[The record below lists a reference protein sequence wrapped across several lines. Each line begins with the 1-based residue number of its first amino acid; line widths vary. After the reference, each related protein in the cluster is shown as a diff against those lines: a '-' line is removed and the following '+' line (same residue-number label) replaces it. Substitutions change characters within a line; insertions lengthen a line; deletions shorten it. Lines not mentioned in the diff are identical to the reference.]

1 MLNIWTRRKNVYILK
16 KIWKYTEKYKWFFIL
31 AILFSILNVI
41 IAMVP
46 GKLTQILVDDVIRGS
61 NLTLLPGLLL
71 GFFLAATFR
80 SLFIF
85 GERYFV
91 EFFSQSVFND
101 LKQAVYDHLQKLSFN
116 FFNRNKTG
124 ELMSRMTGD
133 MEAIRQLTCDGTI
146 NLTKIFFYL
155 FFTSIVLSR
164 ISLKLFLLTMLS
176 TPFVAF
182 FALRFSKRI
191 KPVAR
196 KVREQFSR
204 LNSTVQEN
212 IIGVRIVK
220 SFHREKYEMEKF
232 NTENE
237 EFFRRNFAAAG
248 IWAKYF
254 PLMEFFS
261 GLTTLFLLF
270 FGGRMVIN
278 GEIQLGEWVQFNNY
292 LWMLLMP
299 MFMLGGMVDL
309 INRSIVSGERIFT
322 ILDTEPEITSP
333 ENPVILEELKG
344 DIEFRNVS
352 LRLDNEVVLE
362 NISLHAKPGDTIAI
376 MGATGNGKTS
386 LVNLIARYYDPTEGQ
401 VLIDN
406 IDVRNLDLNF
416 LRDNVAPVMQDVFLF
431 SETIRENIVFGVSS
445 ASMEEINEAVAIAGA
460 KDFIEKME
468 KGYETVVGE
477 MGVGLSGGQKQRIS
491 IARALIKKAPIL
503 ILDDAT
509 SAVDMETEQM
519 IQDALENMQRKCTTF
534 IIAHRISSVRNADE
548 IIVLK
553 EGRIAERGTH
563 AELIAQKGEYFKIF
577 KEQYKDLLD
586 DDIISEEQVMA

>member
-1 MLNIWTRRKNVYILK
+1 
-16 KIWKYTEKYKWFFIL
+16 
-31 AILFSILNVI
+31 
-41 IAMVP
+41 
-46 GKLTQILVDDVIRGS
+46 
-61 NLTLLPGLLL
+61 
-71 GFFLAATFR
+71 
-80 SLFIF
+80 
-85 GERYFV
+85 
-91 EFFSQSVFND
+91 
-101 LKQAVYDHLQKLSFN
+101 
-116 FFNRNKTG
+116 
-124 ELMSRMTGD
+124 
-133 MEAIRQLTCDGTI
+133 
-146 NLTKIFFYL
+146 
-155 FFTSIVLSR
+155 
-164 ISLKLFLLTMLS
+164 
-176 TPFVAF
+176 
-182 FALRFSKRI
+182 
-191 KPVAR
+191 
-196 KVREQFSR
+196 
-204 LNSTVQEN
+204 
-212 IIGVRIVK
+212 
-220 SFHREKYEMEKF
+220 
-232 NTENE
+232 
-237 EFFRRNFAAAG
+237 
-248 IWAKYF
+248 
-254 PLMEFFS
+254 MEFFS

-376 MGATGNGKTS
+376 MGATGSGKTS

-468 KGYETVVGE
+468 EGYETVVGE